1 MSTFWTL
8 YWLGFIGIPLFVFI
22 ASLISGKDSG
32 FQRDTS
38 HIWVYQRSGA
48 KAKDATVRDVWE
60 HNHPGK
66 KWAQHQE
73 NQFLG
78 WAVFFSIGFIVFL
91 AWMTAQFL
99 FLPADRIGLRL
110 FWQIGAPILGGL
122 SGGAFYGIQ
131 TSITKYKSGF
141 LLVMHIL
148 ALVAM
153 GVGVIGALVLTFLKI
168 NLPISHHWIWL
179 PAGITF
185 LLLILGNISSGAKR
199 KKAGKGGD
207 KLENWVYKVMA
218 ITNNQ
223 WDIDNVK
230 NIMLLA
236 TYQVQN
242 GDYDWNLR
250 DQEFFK
256 ETQSLMLDLVQGRQM
271 SIQTDE
277 IYRARHEVIK
287 ALQTFYFYSVDKI
300 PQFQLHPRIEKALKK
315 EGK

>member
-22 ASLISGKDSG
+22 ASKISGKDSG

-48 KAKDATVRDVWE
+48 KVKDATVRDVWE
-60 HNHPGK
+60 HNHPGE

-78 WAVFFSIGFIVFL
+78 CSIFLSIGFVAFL
-91 AWMTAQFL
+91 AWLAAEIL
-99 FLPADRIGLRL
+99 FLPADRTGLRL

-131 TSITKYKSGF
+131 TYITKYKSGF
-141 LLVMHIL
+141 LMVLHIL
-148 ALVAM
+148 ALVVM
-153 GVGVIGALVLTFLKI
+153 FTGVVGGLVLTFLKMD
-168 NLPISHHWIWL
+168 LPLSHHWIWL
-179 PAGITF
+179 PAGATF
-185 LLLILGNISSGAKR
+185 LFLILGSVTSGAKK

-207 KLENWVYKVMA
+207 KLENWVYKVMEMA
-218 ITNNQ
+218 HHR
-223 WDIDNVK
+223 WDLDNVK
-230 NIMLLA
+230 TIMA
-236 TYQVQN
+236 FAAYQVQK
-242 GDYDWNLR
+242 GEYDWEIR
-250 DQEFFK
+250 DQDFFK
-256 ETQSLMLDLVQGRQM
+256 ETQTLMLDLVQGRPI

-277 IYRARHEVIK
+277 IYRAREEVIK

-300 PQFQLHPRIEKALKK
+300 PQFQLHPRIKKALKK
-315 EGK
+315 